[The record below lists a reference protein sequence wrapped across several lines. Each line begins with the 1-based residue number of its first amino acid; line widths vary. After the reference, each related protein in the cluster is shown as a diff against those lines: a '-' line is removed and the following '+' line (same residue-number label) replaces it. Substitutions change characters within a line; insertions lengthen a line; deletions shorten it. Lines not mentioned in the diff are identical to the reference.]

1 MTADQG
7 ISRATE
13 EDQGRRIKTTLLR
26 DQTLIVRNEVVIRLD
41 KFGEVATETGIN
53 VFPILKLIV
62 PAEYTI
68 TTTRNG
74 FQRHMTTFYADGLG
88 TARVSLP
95 EAQRRVDIADYGID
109 VGIEDT
115 PEGMGISLVVKSPRV
130 LPNFKLEERVSSRRI
145 RAYLISER
153 AQFRPR

>member
-1 MTADQG
+1 MTPDQG
-7 ISRATE
+7 ISKATE
-13 EDQGRRIKTTLLR
+13 EDQGRSIQTTLLR
-26 DQTLIVRNEVVIRLD
+26 DQTLVVRNELAIRLD
-41 KFGEVATETGIN
+41 RFGEFATETGIN
-53 VFPILKLIV
+53 VFPILKIIV

-74 FQRHMTTFYADGLG
+74 FPRTMATFYADGLG

-115 PEGMGISLVVKSPRV
+115 PEGRGISLIVRSPRP

-145 RAYLISER
+145 RAHLIRER
-153 AQFRPR
+153 QATRA